1 MKSTFLFGLIAV
13 TSAITIED
21 PTRAIVPGP
30 GRLFQDEERKREL
43 GSTLD
48 SLAQAEKEVGM
59 KMGAPQKVVKTAYT
73 GIGADT
79 PLSKQAAVEE
89 QEDDE
94 NTMASFNEAQKEAN
108 AYQSAEQIQK

>member
-13 TSAITIED
+13 SSAITVE
-21 PTRAIVPGP
+21 PTRATVAGLT
-30 GRLFQDEERKREL
+30 RQVEDQERHREL
-43 GSTLD
+43 ASTLD

-59 KMGAPQKVVKTAYT
+59 KMEAPKKEKKTAYT

-79 PLSKQAAVEE
+79 PLSKQAALDEE
-89 QEDDE
+89 EDND

-108 AYQSAEQIQK
+108 AYQSAEQIKK